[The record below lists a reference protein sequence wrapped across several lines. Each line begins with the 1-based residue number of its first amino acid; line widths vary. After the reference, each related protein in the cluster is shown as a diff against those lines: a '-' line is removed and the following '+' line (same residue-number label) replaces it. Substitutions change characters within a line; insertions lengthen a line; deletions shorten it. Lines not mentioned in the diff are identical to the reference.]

1 MSEKFGKRGWL
12 ASSFGARVLAL
23 AYGSFELGRASAG
36 YFDRELDARA
46 AGPAQAQPARSPD
59 ENDSLRH
66 RVAVAEVDQRV
77 DRQAQTDAQQMMGEL
92 QAETA
97 RQKQELQF
105 YRGLVVRQY
114 GSGTLRVQELR
125 VRAEEEE
132 RRFRVLITLVQA
144 ATRDTVANGTV
155 TFAVEGRQGKEAAT
169 LPLAEIEI
177 DERKQFPFSLR
188 FFQQI
193 EVPIELPLDF
203 EPERLHVEYQLGRN
217 RRALEADVRLA
228 RGRRGDAGAL
238 TPRDP
243 EPTIDR
249 RTDPA
254 WKQT

>member
-1 MSEKFGKRGWL
+1 LSDKFGKRRWL
-12 ASSFGARVLAL
+12 AIFAALGILAL
-23 AYGSFELGRASAG
+23 AFGAFELGRASAG
-36 YFDRELDARA
+36 YFVVSSMLERLDLRKRN
-46 AGPAQAQPARSPD
+46 QALAD
-59 ENDSLRH
+59 ENDTLRH

-114 GSGTLRVQELR
+114 GSGALRVQELS

-132 RRFRVLITLVQA
+132 RHYRVLITLVQA

-155 TFAVEGRQGKEAAT
+155 TFAVEGRQGTETAV
-169 LPLAEIEI
+169 LPLADIEV

-203 EPERLHVEYQLGRN
+203 RPERLHVEYQLGRS
-217 RRALEADVRLA
+217 R
-228 RGRRGDAGAL
+228 
-238 TPRDP
+238 
-243 EPTIDR
+243 EPS
-249 RTDPA
+249 
-254 WKQT
+254 KQTFDWRVEGGDPPPL